1 MKKRSKKNSIDG
13 TNLPDSRLVELLDR
27 CAISVKDIETN
38 KKSKIK
44 MEKRED
50 KPVQLVQKMNLE
62 HKSLEVSML
71 EKDDFSD
78 EELESYLSKGEIKAT
93 DKVTIPPKILFVGDC
108 TIATFGNFS
117 ASTGKAKSKKT
128 FNISA
133 MVAAAVTNTTVLNY
147 RACLPEGKRKILYF
161 DTEQSKYHC
170 HNVLERIYKLSG
182 LSVKKDDPR
191 LLFWGLREYT
201 PKLRI
206 ALIDYALRKHQ
217 EVGLVIIDGLRDLMY
232 DINNGK
238 EATDVMTVLMAWTS
252 VYDLHIHTVLHL
264 NKNDN
269 NPRGHIGTELENK
282 AETVLIISKNLQNNS
297 ISEVRPMH
305 MRDKEFSTFAFH
317 IDDNKLPVLDNGI
330 SVTVVK
336 RREKSLVSLDN
347 EVHQEILSKAFKNNT
362 PTRYS
367 DLVEMVSRAYEDAG
381 YKRGTNGIKDLL
393 KLLSGK
399 GIIVKQDDA
408 YIYKSEGF
416 VNPSTEE
423 SKKV

>member
-1 MKKRSKKNSIDG
+1 
-13 TNLPDSRLVELLDR
+13 
-27 CAISVKDIETN
+27 
-38 KKSKIK
+38 

-50 KPVQLVQKMNLE
+50 KPVQLVQKSNLE

-71 EKDDFSD
+71 ERDDFSD

-347 EVHQEILSKAFKNNT
+347 EVHQEILSKAFKNNS

>member
-1 MKKRSKKNSIDG
+1 MKTKNSKEQL
-13 TNLPDSRLVELLDR
+13 TPD
-27 CAISVKDIETN
+27 N
-38 KKSKIK
+38 
-44 MEKRED
+44 MES
-50 KPVQLVQKMNLE
+50 Q
-62 HKSLEVSML
+62 SLEVSML
-71 EKDDFSD
+71 NKDNFSD

-93 DKVTIPPKILFVGDC
+93 DKITIPPKILFVGDC

-147 RACLPEGKRKILYF
+147 RADLPEGKRKILYF
-161 DTEQSKYHC
+161 DTEQSKFHC
-170 HNVLERIYKLSG
+170 HNVMERIYKLSG
-182 LSVKKDDPR
+182 LSLQKDDCR

-206 ALIDYALRKHQ
+206 ALIDYALRKHD

-252 VYDLHIHTVLHL
+252 VYELHIHTVLHL

-269 NPRGHIGTELENK
+269 NSRGHIGTELENK
-282 AETVLIISKNLQNNS
+282 AETVLVISKNTQNNS

-317 IDDNKLPVLDNGI
+317 IDDNKLPVLDSGF

-336 RREKSLVSLDN
+336 RKEKALVGL
-347 EVHQEILSKAFKNNT
+347 EKEIHQEILGKVFEEQTLSKYNE
-362 PTRYS
+362 
-367 DLVEMVSRAYEDAG
+367 LVDAVAKAYEEAG
-381 YKRGTNGIKDLL
+381 YKRGMNGVKNLI
-393 KLLSGK
+393 KLLTSK
-399 GIIVKQDDA
+399 GIIVKEDNGYA
-408 YIYKSEGF
+408 YNSERF
-416 VNPSTEE
+416 DNPLPDSD
-423 SKKV
+423 KQV

>member
-1 MKKRSKKNSIDG
+1 
-13 TNLPDSRLVELLDR
+13 
-27 CAISVKDIETN
+27 
-38 KKSKIK
+38 
-44 MEKRED
+44 MEKRDD
-50 KPVQLVQKMNLE
+50 KPVQIVQRTDHE

-347 EVHQEILSKAFKNNT
+347 EVHQEILSKTFKKNS

-367 DLVEMVSRAYEDAG
+367 DLVEMVSLAYEDAG

-399 GIIVKQDDA
+399 GIIVKQGDT

-416 VNPSTEE
+416 TKPNPDVNKE
-423 SKKV
+423 V

>member
-1 MKKRSKKNSIDG
+1 
-13 TNLPDSRLVELLDR
+13 
-27 CAISVKDIETN
+27 
-38 KKSKIK
+38 
-44 MEKRED
+44 MEKRDD
-50 KPVQLVQKMNLE
+50 KPVQIVQKTTLE

-347 EVHQEILSKAFKNNT
+347 EVLQEILSKAFKKNS

-399 GIIVKQDDA
+399 GIIVKQGDT

-416 VNPSTEE
+416 TKPTPDV
-423 SKKV
+423 SKEV

>member
-1 MKKRSKKNSIDG
+1 
-13 TNLPDSRLVELLDR
+13 
-27 CAISVKDIETN
+27 
-38 KKSKIK
+38 

-347 EVHQEILSKAFKNNT
+347 EVHQEILSKAFKNNS

-408 YIYKSEGF
+408 YIYKSDGF

>member
-1 MKKRSKKNSIDG
+1 
-13 TNLPDSRLVELLDR
+13 
-27 CAISVKDIETN
+27 
-38 KKSKIK
+38 

-50 KPVQLVQKMNLE
+50 KPVQLVQKSNLE

-393 KLLSGK
+393 KLLSCK

>member
-1 MKKRSKKNSIDG
+1 MEKTAQQMSQIN
-13 TNLPDSRLVELLDR
+13 PDS
-27 CAISVKDIETN
+27 
-38 KKSKIK
+38 
-44 MEKRED
+44 
-50 KPVQLVQKMNLE
+50 NLQ
-62 HKSLEVSML
+62 HQSLEVSML
-71 EKDDFSD
+71 SKDNFSD

-93 DKVTIPPKILFVGDC
+93 DKVAIPPQILFVGDC

-147 RACLPEGKRKILYF
+147 RANLPEGKRNILYF
-161 DTEQSKYHC
+161 DTEQSKFHC
-170 HNVLERIYKLSG
+170 HSVLERIYKLSG
-182 LSVKKDDPR
+182 LSLQKDDSR
-191 LLFWGLREYT
+191 IQFWGLRKYT

-206 ALIDYALRKHQ
+206 ALIDYALRKHD

-252 VYDLHIHTVLHL
+252 VYDLHIHTVLHM

-282 AETVLIISKNLQNNS
+282 AETVLVISKNTQNNS

-305 MRDKEFSTFAFH
+305 MRDKEFSSFAFH
-317 IDDNKLPVLDNGI
+317 IDDNKLPVLDSGF

-336 RREKSLVSLDN
+336 RKEKPLVDLDN
-347 EVHQEILSKAFKNNT
+347 ETHQGILSKVFEENT
-362 PTRYS
+362 PAKYS
-367 DLVEMVSRAYEDAG
+367 ELVDVVAKAYEDAG
-381 YKRGTNGIKDLL
+381 YKRGMNGIKNLL
-393 KLLSGK
+393 KLLSGR
-399 GIIVKQDDA
+399 GIIVKLDNGYA
-408 YIYKSEGF
+408 YKPECFENPLPDSEKQ
-416 VNPSTEE
+416 V
-423 SKKV
+423 

>member
-1 MKKRSKKNSIDG
+1 
-13 TNLPDSRLVELLDR
+13 
-27 CAISVKDIETN
+27 
-38 KKSKIK
+38 
-44 MEKRED
+44 MEKRDD
-50 KPVQLVQKMNLE
+50 KPVQIVQRTDHE

-347 EVHQEILSKAFKNNT
+347 EVHQEILSKAFKKNS

-399 GIIVKQDDA
+399 GIIVKQGDT
-408 YIYKSEGF
+408 YIYKSDGF
-416 VNPSTEE
+416 TKPNPDVNKE
-423 SKKV
+423 V

>member
-1 MKKRSKKNSIDG
+1 
-13 TNLPDSRLVELLDR
+13 
-27 CAISVKDIETN
+27 
-38 KKSKIK
+38 

-50 KPVQLVQKMNLE
+50 KPVQLVQKSNLE

-347 EVHQEILSKAFKNNT
+347 EVHQEILSKAFKNNS

-367 DLVEMVSRAYEDAG
+367 DLVEMVSHAYEDAG

-408 YIYKSEGF
+408 YVYKSDGF

-423 SKKV
+423 S

>member
-1 MKKRSKKNSIDG
+1 
-13 TNLPDSRLVELLDR
+13 
-27 CAISVKDIETN
+27 
-38 KKSKIK
+38 
-44 MEKRED
+44 MEKRVN
-50 KPVQLVQKMNLE
+50 KSGMTVQNTTLE
-62 HKSLEVSML
+62 HQSLEVSML
-71 EKDDFSD
+71 EKDNFSD
-78 EELESYLSKGEIKAT
+78 EELESYLLKGEIKAT
-93 DKVTIPPKILFVGDC
+93 DKVTIPPKILFVGEC

-297 ISEVRPMH
+297 ISEVKPMH

-336 RREKSLVSLDN
+336 RKEKSLVSLDN
-347 EVHQEILSKAFKNNT
+347 EVHQEILGKVFRDNT
-362 PTRYS
+362 PSRYL
-367 DLVEMVSRAYEDAG
+367 DLVDMVSRAYEQAG
-381 YKRGTNGIKDLL
+381 YKRGTNGIKDLI
-393 KLLSGK
+393 KLLSSK
-399 GIIVKQDDA
+399 GIIVKQGDE
-408 YIYKSEGF
+408 YVYKSECF
-416 VNPSTEE
+416 NNPTTNANEQD
-423 SKKV
+423 

>member
-1 MKKRSKKNSIDG
+1 
-13 TNLPDSRLVELLDR
+13 
-27 CAISVKDIETN
+27 
-38 KKSKIK
+38 

-50 KPVQLVQKMNLE
+50 KPVQLVQKSNLE

-182 LSVKKDDPR
+182 LPVKKDDPR

-347 EVHQEILSKAFKNNT
+347 EVHQEILSKAFKNNS

>member
-1 MKKRSKKNSIDG
+1 
-13 TNLPDSRLVELLDR
+13 
-27 CAISVKDIETN
+27 
-38 KKSKIK
+38 
-44 MEKRED
+44 
-50 KPVQLVQKMNLE
+50 
-62 HKSLEVSML
+62 
-71 EKDDFSD
+71 
-78 EELESYLSKGEIKAT
+78 
-93 DKVTIPPKILFVGDC
+93 
-108 TIATFGNFS
+108 
-117 ASTGKAKSKKT
+117 
-128 FNISA
+128 
-133 MVAAAVTNTTVLNY
+133 
-147 RACLPEGKRKILYF
+147 
-161 DTEQSKYHC
+161 
-170 HNVLERIYKLSG
+170 
-182 LSVKKDDPR
+182 
-191 LLFWGLREYT
+191 
-201 PKLRI
+201 
-206 ALIDYALRKHQ
+206 
-217 EVGLVIIDGLRDLMY
+217 MY

-347 EVHQEILSKAFKNNT
+347 EVHQEILSKAFKNNS

-367 DLVEMVSRAYEDAG
+367 DLVEMVSRAYENAG

>member
-1 MKKRSKKNSIDG
+1 
-13 TNLPDSRLVELLDR
+13 
-27 CAISVKDIETN
+27 
-38 KKSKIK
+38 

-50 KPVQLVQKMNLE
+50 KPVQLVQKSNLE

-206 ALIDYALRKHQ
+206 ALIDYALRKYQ

-347 EVHQEILSKAFKNNT
+347 EVHQEILSKAFKNNS

-408 YIYKSEGF
+408 YVYKSDGF

>member
-1 MKKRSKKNSIDG
+1 
-13 TNLPDSRLVELLDR
+13 
-27 CAISVKDIETN
+27 
-38 KKSKIK
+38 
-44 MEKRED
+44 MEKRDD
-50 KPVQLVQKMNLE
+50 KPVQIVQKTDLE

-269 NPRGHIGTELENK
+269 NPRGHISTELENK

-347 EVHQEILSKAFKNNT
+347 EVHQEILSKAFKKNS

-399 GIIVKQDDA
+399 GIIVKQGDT

-416 VNPSTEE
+416 TKPNPDVNKE
-423 SKKV
+423 V

>member
-1 MKKRSKKNSIDG
+1 
-13 TNLPDSRLVELLDR
+13 
-27 CAISVKDIETN
+27 
-38 KKSKIK
+38 

>member
-1 MKKRSKKNSIDG
+1 MKTKNSKEQL
-13 TNLPDSRLVELLDR
+13 TPD
-27 CAISVKDIETN
+27 N
-38 KKSKIK
+38 
-44 MEKRED
+44 MES
-50 KPVQLVQKMNLE
+50 Q
-62 HKSLEVSML
+62 SLEVSML
-71 EKDDFSD
+71 NKDNFSD
-78 EELESYLSKGEIKAT
+78 KELESYLSKGEIKAT
-93 DKVTIPPKILFVGDC
+93 DKITIPPKILFVGDC

-147 RACLPEGKRKILYF
+147 RADLPEGKRKILYF
-161 DTEQSKYHC
+161 DTEQSKFHC

-182 LSVKKDDPR
+182 LSLQKDDCR

-206 ALIDYALRKHQ
+206 ALIDYALRKHD

-252 VYDLHIHTVLHL
+252 VYELHIHTVLHL

-269 NPRGHIGTELENK
+269 NPRGHIGTELKNK
-282 AETVLIISKNLQNNS
+282 AETVLVISKNTQNNS

-317 IDDNKLPVLDNGI
+317 IDDNKLPVLDSGF

-336 RREKSLVSLDN
+336 RKEKALVGL
-347 EVHQEILSKAFKNNT
+347 EKEIHQEILGKVLEEQTLSKYNE
-362 PTRYS
+362 
-367 DLVEMVSRAYEDAG
+367 LVDAVAKAYE
-381 YKRGTNGIKDLL
+381 
-393 KLLSGK
+393 
-399 GIIVKQDDA
+399 
-408 YIYKSEGF
+408 
-416 VNPSTEE
+416 
-423 SKKV
+423 

>member
-1 MKKRSKKNSIDG
+1 
-13 TNLPDSRLVELLDR
+13 
-27 CAISVKDIETN
+27 
-38 KKSKIK
+38 

-50 KPVQLVQKMNLE
+50 KPVQLVQKSNLE

-217 EVGLVIIDGLRDLMY
+217 EVGLVIIDGLRYLMY

-347 EVHQEILSKAFKNNT
+347 EVHQEILSKAFKNNS

>member
-1 MKKRSKKNSIDG
+1 
-13 TNLPDSRLVELLDR
+13 
-27 CAISVKDIETN
+27 
-38 KKSKIK
+38 

-50 KPVQLVQKMNLE
+50 KPVQLVQKSNLE

-408 YIYKSEGF
+408 YVYKSEGF

>member
-1 MKKRSKKNSIDG
+1 
-13 TNLPDSRLVELLDR
+13 
-27 CAISVKDIETN
+27 
-38 KKSKIK
+38 

-50 KPVQLVQKMNLE
+50 KPVQLVQKSNLE

-330 SVTVVK
+330 SVTVAK

-347 EVHQEILSKAFKNNT
+347 EVHQEILSKAFKNNS

>member
-1 MKKRSKKNSIDG
+1 
-13 TNLPDSRLVELLDR
+13 
-27 CAISVKDIETN
+27 
-38 KKSKIK
+38 

-50 KPVQLVQKMNLE
+50 KPVQLVQKSNLE

-282 AETVLIISKNLQNNS
+282 AETVLIISKNLQNDS

-347 EVHQEILSKAFKNNT
+347 EVHQEILSKAFKNNS

>member
-1 MKKRSKKNSIDG
+1 
-13 TNLPDSRLVELLDR
+13 
-27 CAISVKDIETN
+27 
-38 KKSKIK
+38 

-50 KPVQLVQKMNLE
+50 KPVQLVQKSNLE

-182 LSVKKDDPR
+182 LSVKKDDPC

-347 EVHQEILSKAFKNNT
+347 EVHQEILSKAFKNNS